1 MLHTKTLA
9 IVALAAG
16 VAIITGCSSGTPQTS
31 ATGTTSATDVSYAQS
46 RVAQYSAAPDTKP
59 AGPAFDAS
67 AAKGKTVWY
76 IPLVATVAPI
86 QAISKNLERALGVAG
101 VQVQQCDGKGTAVG
115 WNSCIQQ
122 AVAQKPDAIILES
135 ITPDLVS
142 ASVQQ
147 AKDAGIPVLID
158 TASDSTSPWQ
168 PAAAAQVSYD
178 YTLGSQLVA
187 DWIIADSA
195 GKANVLVIDTDDLSL
210 KQAVTVDGYQAEF
223 AAHCAGCS
231 VTVDSVTSSADWG
244 TKVTPLVVAALTKDP
259 TIDYVVAEYD
269 PQVPGVTAA
278 LAQLDK
284 KDSVKVAAFNA
295 SLEQMQDLD
304 AKNYVSVEVGSDQN
318 SLGWAEADQVLRVM
332 TGQAPV
338 QREATGTRVFTS
350 DTISSVDLTTDSF
363 YSGQWYG
370 NGFEAD
376 YRALWGLN

>member
-158 TASDSTSPWQ
+158 TASDSTSPWE

-350 DTISSVDLTTDSF
+350 DNISSVDLTTDSF